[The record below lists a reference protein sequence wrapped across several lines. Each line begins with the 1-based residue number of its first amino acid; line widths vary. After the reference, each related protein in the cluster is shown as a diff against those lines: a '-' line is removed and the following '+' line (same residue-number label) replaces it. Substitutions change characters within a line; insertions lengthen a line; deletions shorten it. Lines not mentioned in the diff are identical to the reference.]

1 MADSGAAQDPNRNRP
16 DGLLTAMPLPEGLL
30 NPIPGD
36 NPSGKSLRYDPVYDK
51 IREARREEDVLPQ
64 GDWSREVKKADFL
77 LVIKLTTE
85 ALSTKS
91 KDLQLAAWLTEAI
104 LFRDNVAG
112 LREGLELLR
121 GFMETFWDTL
131 YPEIDDGDL
140 EFRAGPLAWIGSKL
154 DVAVRRLPLTK
165 NKLDCFKYQESR
177 RVGYE
182 ADSTASEEKAAAR
195 AAAIAEKKCTA
206 EEFDEAVRATG
217 DAYYE
222 KLSADLVG
230 ALESLQAL
238 ETLSDEK
245 FGREAPSFA
254 NLRTALE
261 ELQDI
266 VKQYHQPASEAEETE
281 VAAETETEEIASDSA
296 AASGSGAPAAK
307 KRSGSVAAEPADR
320 DDAMQRL
327 TVVAHFLRR
336 DSPVNPV
343 PYLLLRAM
351 RWGELRSAGAALNP
365 AMLEA
370 PPTEKRS
377 LIKKMSMDGDWAGVL
392 ENSEQAMSLPCGR
405 GWLDLQRY
413 AVRACESLGS
423 DYEPVAAGI
432 RAELKT
438 LLADYPDLLGSSL
451 MDDTPA
457 ANAETQTWLKESI
470 LPPPPPLPSSEPEFV
485 PASMS
490 SNPPSENANGEKA
503 PDVIELA
510 MKAAR
515 AGKVQEAI
523 GILTREMN
531 NERTGRGRF
540 QRHIQLANIFLATK
554 HEAIAY
560 PILVELAEEIERR
573 KLEEWEEP
581 SVVAQPLALL
591 YRCAEKLGR
600 DDAEKEKIYQKLC
613 RLDPGQALSLR

>member
-1 MADSGAAQDPNRNRP
+1 
-16 DGLLTAMPLPEGLL
+16 MPLPEGLL

-36 NPSGKSLRYDPVYDK
+36 NPSGKTLRYDPVYDK

-104 LFRDNVAG
+104 LFRDHVAG
-112 LREGLELLR
+112 LRESLDLLR
-121 GFMETFWDTL
+121 GLMETFWDTL

-140 EFRAGPLAWIGSKL
+140 EFRAGPLGWVGSKL
-154 DVAVRRLPLTK
+154 DGAVRRLPITK
-165 NKLDCFKYQESR
+165 SKLDYFKYQESR

-182 ADSTASEEKAAAR
+182 ADATSEEKAAAR

-222 KLSADLVG
+222 KLAANLTA
-230 ALESLQAL
+230 ALESLQSL

-245 FGREAPSFA
+245 FGREAPSFS

-261 ELQDI
+261 ELQDF
-266 VKQYHQPASEAEETE
+266 VKQYHKPAEEVTEEPAETPAEEVAEET
-281 VAAETETEEIASDSA
+281 ATA
-296 AASGSGAPAAK
+296 GSTAAPAK
-307 KRSGSVAAEPADR
+307 KKSVTAEPVDR
-320 DDAMQRL
+320 DDAIHRL
-327 TVVAHFLRR
+327 AVVAHFLRHE
-336 DSPVNPV
+336 SPLNPV
-343 PYLLLRAM
+343 PYLLLRAL
-351 RWGELRSAGAALNP
+351 RWGELRAAGVTLTPAL
-365 AMLEA
+365 LEA
-370 PPTEKRS
+370 PPTEKRT
-377 LIKKMSMDGDWAGVL
+377 LIKKMSMEADWAGVL

-413 AVRACESLGS
+413 SVRACESLGS
-423 DYEPVAAGI
+423 EYEPVAAGI
-432 RAELKT
+432 RSELKA
-438 LLADYPDLLGSSL
+438 LLADYPDLLNSSL

-457 ANAETQTWLKESI
+457 ANAETQAWLRESI
-470 LPPPPPLPSSEPEFV
+470 LPPPPPPPAEPEFV
-485 PASMS
+485 PAAMAS
-490 SNPPSENANGEKA
+490 SSQSESANGEKA
-503 PDVIELA
+503 PDVIEMA

-560 PILVELAEEIERR
+560 PILVELAEEIDRR

-600 DDAEKEKIYQKLC
+600 DDAEKQKIYQKLC
-613 RLDPGQALSLR
+613 RLDPGQALALR

>member
-1 MADSGAAQDPNRNRP
+1 
-16 DGLLTAMPLPEGLL
+16 MPLPDGLL

-36 NPSGKSLRYDPVYDK
+36 NPSGKSLRYDPLYDK
-51 IREARREEDVLPQ
+51 IREARREEDILPQ
-64 GDWSREVKKADFL
+64 GDWSHEVKKADYP
-77 LVIKLTTE
+77 LVIKLATE

-91 KDLQLAAWLTEAI
+91 KDLQIAAWLTEAI
-104 LFRDNVAG
+104 LFRDHVLG
-112 LREGLELLR
+112 LHEGLDLLR
-121 GFMETFWDTL
+121 GLLETFWDTL
-131 YPEIDDGDL
+131 YPEIEDDDL
-140 EFRAGPLAWIGSKL
+140 EFRSAPLAWVGSKL
-154 DVAVRRLPLTK
+154 DIAVRRLPLTK
-165 NKLDCFKYQESR
+165 NKLDFFKFQESR

-182 ADSTASEEKAAAR
+182 ADAAASDVKAAER
-195 AAAIAEKKCTA
+195 ALAIEEKKCTG

-217 DAYYE
+217 DAFYE
-222 KLSADLVG
+222 KLAANLVA
-230 ALESLQAL
+230 ALESVQLL

-245 FGREAPSFA
+245 FGREAPNFA

-261 ELQDI
+261 DLQDV
-266 VKQYHQPASEAEETE
+266 VKHYYRPPAPEKEAEA
-281 VAAETETEEIASDSA
+281 AAEAQAEEVVEESA
-296 AASGSGAPAAK
+296 ASAAGSTAPTAK
-307 KRSGSVAAEPADR
+307 KRSVTAEPADR

-327 TVVAHFLRR
+327 TIVAHFLRHEN
-336 DSPVNPV
+336 PQNPV

-351 RWGELRSAGAALNP
+351 RWGELRAAGTSLN
-365 AMLEA
+365 ATLLEA

-377 LIKKMSMDGDWAGVL
+377 LIKKLSMDGDWAGVL
-392 ENSEQAMSLPCGR
+392 ENAEQAMSLPSGR

-432 RAELKT
+432 RGELKT
-438 LLADYPDLLGSSL
+438 LLADYPDLLTSSL

-470 LPPPPPLPSSEPEFV
+470 LPPPPPPPAPSEPEFV
-485 PASMS
+485 PAAAPAS
-490 SNPPSENANGEKA
+490 SQSEAANGEKA
-503 PDVIELA
+503 PDVVELA

-523 GILTREMN
+523 GLLTREMN

-560 PILVELAEEIERR
+560 PILMELAEEIERR
-573 KLEEWEEP
+573 KLEEWEDP
-581 SVVAQPLALL
+581 AIVAQPLALL

-600 DDAEKEKIYQKLC
+600 DDAEKQKIYQKLC

>member
-1 MADSGAAQDPNRNRP
+1 
-16 DGLLTAMPLPEGLL
+16 MPLPEGLL

-36 NPSGKSLRYDPVYDK
+36 NPSGKTLRYDPVYDK

-64 GDWSREVKKADFL
+64 GDWSREVKKADFP

-91 KDLQLAAWLTEAI
+91 KDLQLAAWLTEAVM
-104 LFRDNVAG
+104 FRDHIAG
-112 LREGLELLR
+112 LREGLDLLR

-140 EFRAGPLAWIGSKL
+140 EFRAGPLAWVGSKL
-154 DVAVRRLPLTK
+154 DGGVRRLPLTK
-165 NKLDCFKYQESR
+165 SKLDYFKYQESR

-182 ADSTASEEKAAAR
+182 ADAVSEEKAAAR

-206 EEFDEAVRATG
+206 EEFDEAVKATG

-222 KLSADLVG
+222 RLASNLVA
-230 ALESLQAL
+230 ALESLQLL

-261 ELQDI
+261 EVQDL
-266 VKQYHQPASEAEETE
+266 VKQYHKPAEE
-281 VAAETETEEIASDSA
+281 ATEETAEARTEEVVDEA
-296 AASGSGAPAAK
+296 AAPAVTGAPAAK
-307 KRSGSVAAEPADR
+307 KKSVTAEPADR
-320 DDAMQRL
+320 DDALQRL
-327 TVVAHFLRR
+327 AIVAHFLRHE
-336 DSPVNPV
+336 SPVNPV
-343 PYLLLRAM
+343 PYLLLRAL
-351 RWGELRSAGAALNP
+351 RWGELRAGGAALNP
-365 AMLEA
+365 ALLEA
-370 PPTEKRS
+370 PPTEKRT
-377 LIKKMSMDGDWAGVL
+377 LIKKMSMEGDWAGVL

-405 GWLDLQRY
+405 GWIDLQRY

-423 DYEPVAAGI
+423 DYEPVAVGI
-432 RAELKT
+432 RSALKA
-438 LLADYPDLLGSSL
+438 LLADYPDLPNSSM

-457 ANAETQTWLKESI
+457 ANAETQTWLKESV
-470 LPPPPPLPSSEPEFV
+470 LPPPAAPAPSEPEFATAV
-485 PASMS
+485 MS
-490 SNPPSENANGEKA
+490 PSAPSESANGDKA

-523 GILTREMN
+523 GMLTREMN

-540 QRHIQLANIFLATK
+540 QRHIQLANIFLSTK

-573 KLEEWEEP
+573 KLEEWEEAAI
-581 SVVAQPLALL
+581 VAQPLALL

-600 DDAEKEKIYQKLC
+600 DDAEKEKIYQKLFP
-613 RLDPGQALSLR
+613 LDPGQALALR

>member
-1 MADSGAAQDPNRNRP
+1 
-16 DGLLTAMPLPEGLL
+16 MPLPEGLL

-36 NPSGKSLRYDPVYDK
+36 NPSGKTLRYDPVYDK

-64 GDWSREVKKADFL
+64 GDWSREVKKADFPV
-77 LVIKLTTE
+77 VIKLATE

-104 LFRDNVAG
+104 LFRDHVAG
-112 LREGLELLR
+112 LQEGLDLLR

-140 EFRAGPLAWIGSKL
+140 EFRAGPLGWVGSKL
-154 DVAVRRLPLTK
+154 DGPVRRLPLTK
-165 NKLDCFKYQESR
+165 SKFDYFKYQESR

-182 ADSTASEEKAAAR
+182 ADAVSEEKAAAR

-222 KLSADLVG
+222 KLSTNLV
-230 ALESLQAL
+230 AATESLQSL

-261 ELQDI
+261 ELQDF
-266 VKQYHQPASEAEETE
+266 VKQYHKHAEEL
-281 VAAETETEEIASDSA
+281 TEETA
-296 AASGSGAPAAK
+296 AAQAEEVVDEGAATAASGAPAGK
-307 KRSGSVAAEPADR
+307 KKSVSAEPADR
-320 DDAMQRL
+320 DDAIGRL
-327 TVVAHFLRR
+327 TVVAHFLRHE
-336 DSPVNPV
+336 SPLNPV
-343 PYLLLRAM
+343 PYLLLRAL
-351 RWGELRSAGAALNP
+351 RWGELRGAGAALNP
-365 AMLEA
+365 ALLEA
-370 PPTEKRS
+370 PPTEKRT
-377 LIKKMSMDGDWAGVL
+377 LIKKMSMEGDWAGVL

-405 GWLDLQRY
+405 GWIDLQRY
-413 AVRACESLGS
+413 AVRACEALGS
-423 DYEPVAAGI
+423 EYEPVAAGI
-432 RAELKT
+432 RSGIKA
-438 LLADYPDLLGSSL
+438 LLTDYPDLLNSSL
-451 MDDTPA
+451 MDDTPT

-470 LPPPPPLPSSEPEFV
+470 LPPPSAPAPSEPEFA
-485 PASMS
+485 PAAMS
-490 SNPPSENANGEKA
+490 RSSTSENANGEKA
-503 PDVIELA
+503 AEVIELA

-573 KLEEWEEP
+573 KLEEWEEAAI
-581 SVVAQPLALL
+581 VAQPLALL

-613 RLDPGQALSLR
+613 RLDPGQALALR

>member
-1 MADSGAAQDPNRNRP
+1 
-16 DGLLTAMPLPEGLL
+16 MPLPEGLL

-36 NPSGKSLRYDPVYDK
+36 NPSGKTLRYDPVYDK
-51 IREARREEDVLPQ
+51 IREARREDDVLPQ
-64 GDWSREVKKADFL
+64 GEWSFEVKKADYVV
-77 LVIKLTTE
+77 VIKLSTE

-91 KDLQLAAWLTEAI
+91 KDLQLAAWLTEAVM
-104 LFRDNVAG
+104 FRDHIVG
-112 LREGLELLR
+112 LREGLDLLR
-121 GFMETFWDTL
+121 GYLEKFWDTL

-140 EFRAGPLAWIGSKL
+140 EFRSAPLAWVGSKL
-154 DVAVRRLPLTK
+154 DFGVRRLPLTK
-165 NKLDCFKYQESR
+165 SKLDYFKFDESR

-182 ADSTASEEKAAAR
+182 ADAVGEEKAAAR
-195 AAAIAEKKCTA
+195 ATAIAEKKCTA

-222 KLSADLVG
+222 KLAANLVT

-238 ETLSDEK
+238 ESVCDEK
-245 FGREAPSFA
+245 FGRDAPSYR

-261 ELQDI
+261 ELQDM
-266 VKQYHQPASEAEETE
+266 VKQYHKPAEEATG
-281 VAAETETEEIASDSA
+281 ETGEASADSA
-296 AASGSGAPAAK
+296 VDEPAVSTATGTAAAK
-307 KRSGSVAAEPADR
+307 KKSVTAEPADR
-320 DDAMQRL
+320 DDAIQRL
-327 TVVAHFLRR
+327 TVVAHFLRHE
-336 DSPVNPV
+336 SPLNPI
-343 PYLLLRAM
+343 PYLLLRAL
-351 RWGELRSAGAALNP
+351 RWGELRAAGATLNP
-365 AMLEA
+365 ALLEA
-370 PPTEKRS
+370 PPTEKRT
-377 LIKKMSMDGDWAGVL
+377 LIKKMSMEGNWAGVL

-413 AVRACESLGS
+413 IVRACESLGS
-423 DYEPVAAGI
+423 EYEPVASGI
-432 RAELKT
+432 RSGLKA
-438 LLADYPDLLGSSL
+438 LLADYPDLLNSSL

-457 ANAETQTWLKESI
+457 ANAETQSWLKESI
-470 LPPPPPLPSSEPEFV
+470 LPPPAASAPSDSEF
-485 PASMS
+485 ASTALS
-490 SNPPSENANGEKA
+490 SRSPSENANGEKA
-503 PDVIELA
+503 ADVIELA

-523 GILTREMN
+523 GILTREMH

-573 KLEEWEEP
+573 KLEEWEEAAI
-581 SVVAQPLALL
+581 VAEPLALL

-613 RLDPGQALSLR
+613 RLDPGQALALR

>member
-1 MADSGAAQDPNRNRP
+1 
-16 DGLLTAMPLPEGLL
+16 MPLPEGLL

-36 NPSGKSLRYDPVYDK
+36 NPSGKTLRYDPVYDK

-64 GDWSREVKKADFL
+64 GEWSREVKKADFP
-77 LVIKLTTE
+77 LVIKLATE

-91 KDLQLAAWLTEAI
+91 KDLQLAAWLTEAVM
-104 LFRDNVAG
+104 FRDHVAG
-112 LREGLELLR
+112 LREGLDLLR

-140 EFRAGPLAWIGSKL
+140 EFRAGPLAWVGSKL
-154 DVAVRRLPLTK
+154 DAAVRRLPITK
-165 NKLDCFKYQESR
+165 GKLDYFKYQESR

-182 ADSTASEEKAAAR
+182 ADAVSEEKAAAR

-222 KLSADLVG
+222 KLAANLAA
-230 ALESLQAL
+230 ALESLQSL

-245 FGREAPSFA
+245 FGREAPSFS
-254 NLRTALE
+254 NLRTALD
-261 ELQDI
+261 ELQDL
-266 VKQYHQPASEAEETE
+266 VKQYHKPAEEVTEEAAETPAEKAAEET
-281 VAAETETEEIASDSA
+281 A
-296 AASGSGAPAAK
+296 AAGGSAAPAAK
-307 KRSGSVAAEPADR
+307 KKSVTSEPADR
-320 DDAMQRL
+320 DEAMQRL
-327 TVVAHFLRR
+327 AIVAHFLRHE
-336 DSPVNPV
+336 SSVNPV
-343 PYLLLRAM
+343 PYLLLRAL
-351 RWGELRSAGAALNP
+351 RWGELRAAGATLNP
-365 AMLEA
+365 ALLEA
-370 PPTEKRS
+370 PPSEKRT
-377 LIKKMSMDGDWAGVL
+377 LIKKMSMESDWAGVL

-423 DYEPVAAGI
+423 EYGPVAAGI
-432 RAELKT
+432 RSELKA
-438 LLADYPDLLGSSL
+438 LLADYPDLLNSSL

-470 LPPPPPLPSSEPEFV
+470 LPPPPQPPPPAEPEFV
-485 PASMS
+485 PAAMPS
-490 SNPPSENANGEKA
+490 SSRSDSANGEKA
-503 PDVIELA
+503 PDVIESA

-523 GILTREMN
+523 GILTREIG

-560 PILVELAEEIERR
+560 PILVELADEIERR

-600 DDAEKEKIYQKLC
+600 DDAEKQKIYQKLC
-613 RLDPGQALSLR
+613 RLDPGQALALR

>member
-1 MADSGAAQDPNRNRP
+1 MADSGTAQHPNRDRP

-36 NPSGKSLRYDPVYDK
+36 NPSGKTLRYDPVYDK

-64 GDWSREVKKADFL
+64 GEWSREVKKADYL
-77 LVIKLTTE
+77 VVIKLSTE

-91 KDLQLAAWLTEAI
+91 KDLQLAAWLTEAVM
-104 LFRDNVAG
+104 FRDHLAG
-112 LREGLELLR
+112 LCEGLDLLR
-121 GFMETFWDTL
+121 GYLEKFWDTL

-140 EFRAGPLAWIGSKL
+140 EFRSAPLGWVGSKL
-154 DVAVRRLPLTK
+154 DVGVRRLPLTK
-165 NKLDCFKYQESR
+165 SKLDYFKYQESR

-182 ADSTASEEKAAAR
+182 ADAVGEEKAAAR
-195 AAAIAEKKCTA
+195 ATAIAEKKCTA

-222 KLSADLVG
+222 KLAANLLA
-230 ALESLQAL
+230 ALESLQSL

-245 FGREAPSFA
+245 FGREAPGYG

-261 ELQDI
+261 ELQDM
-266 VKQYHQPASEAEETE
+266 VKQYHKPAEE
-281 VAAETETEEIASDSA
+281 VTEETSETPADSA
-296 AASGSGAPAAK
+296 ADAPAASAATGAPGAK
-307 KRSGSVAAEPADR
+307 KKSVTAEPADR

-327 TVVAHFLRR
+327 TVVAHFLRHE
-336 DSPVNPV
+336 SPVNPI
-343 PYLLLRAM
+343 PYLLLRAL
-351 RWGELRSAGAALNP
+351 RWGELRAAGATLNP
-365 AMLEA
+365 ALLEA
-370 PPTEKRS
+370 PPTEKRT
-377 LIKKMSMDGDWAGVL
+377 LIKKMSMEGDWAGVL
-392 ENSEQAMSLPCGR
+392 ENSEQAMSLSCGR

-423 DYEPVAAGI
+423 EYEPVASGI
-432 RAELKT
+432 RSGLKA
-438 LLADYPDLLGSSL
+438 LLADYPDLLNSSL

-457 ANAETQTWLKESI
+457 ANAETQTWFKESI
-470 LPPPPPLPSSEPEFV
+470 FPSPAGSAPSEPEF
-485 PASMS
+485 ASTAMS
-490 SNPPSENANGEKA
+490 SRLPSENANGEKA
-503 PDVIELA
+503 ADGIELA

-573 KLEEWEEP
+573 KLEEWEEAAI
-581 SVVAQPLALL
+581 VAQPLALL

-613 RLDPGQALSLR
+613 RLDPGQALALR